1 MATIN
6 ALADVI
12 QAQAAVPP
20 SGITAVVKKTEKMK
34 VVWSVG
40 TGELAQS

>member
-1 MATIN
+1 MATAR

-20 SGITAVVKKTEKMK
+20 SGMTAVVKKTEKMK
-34 VVWSVG
+34 V
-40 TGELAQS
+40 A

>member
-1 MATIN
+1 MATAR

-20 SGITAVVKKTEKMK
+20 SGITAVVKNTENIK
-34 VVWSVG
+34 VACSVG